1 MKIRISLSV
10 LVLLFITPFMTA
22 ANAQN
27 ERLEQLITHFQ
38 DKGTDIR
45 PLLNDDR
52 FAHVDRITKKFTRS
66 AEKRIE
72 SLDDYKKIIGFDHKA
87 RKSMDFYNVY
97 KNDLAAAEKE
107 YGIPKEVIVAIIG
120 VESAYGANRGSY
132 NPFNVYVSMYVEDYR
147 SKFALTQLEELLE
160 WTERNEVDV
169 HTLVSS
175 YAGAMSFAQFIPS
188 SLNRWW
194 VGKDLYYMPNNI
206 RSVANYLAYFKNK
219 TGSLET
225 AVLRYNPSSLYQ
237 QAVLS
242 LADEVK
248 SRSNSE

>member
-1 MKIRISLSV
+1 
-10 LVLLFITPFMTA
+10 
-22 ANAQN
+22 
-27 ERLEQLITHFQ
+27 
-38 DKGTDIR
+38 
-45 PLLNDDR
+45 
-52 FAHVDRITKKFTRS
+52 
-66 AEKRIE
+66 
-72 SLDDYKKIIGFDHKA
+72 
-87 RKSMDFYNVY
+87 
-97 KNDLAAAEKE
+97 
-107 YGIPKEVIVAIIG
+107 
-120 VESAYGANRGSY
+120 
-132 NPFNVYVSMYVEDYR
+132 
-147 SKFALTQLEELLE
+147 
-160 WTERNEVDV
+160 
-169 HTLVSS
+169 
-175 YAGAMSFAQFIPS
+175 MSFAQFIPS